1 MQLQR
6 KRLEGSWVFTFRPAR
21 GTQSKGQIR
30 REVVKM
36 QSWQMQGSRWLNATL
51 RSHLIDLLKSQAQMC
66 ISASGRGKLFFFACL
81 RTK

>member
-21 GTQSKGQIR
+21 GTQSRGQIR
-30 REVVKM
+30 RAVGKM
-36 QSWQMQGSRWLNATL
+36 HSWQMRGSRWLNATL

-66 ISASGRGKLFFFACL
+66 ISASGRGKLFFFCL
-81 RTK
+81 FKN